1 MKEVLKMQRVFSGVQ
16 PTGDIHIGNY
26 LGAMRQFVKL
36 QDDYSCLFCIVDLHA
51 LTVPQ
56 DPETLRKKSIELAGL
71 YLAIGLDP
79 KKVIIFVQS
88 HVKEHSELAWL
99 LQCMTYFGELNR
111 MTQFKDKS
119 KGKESVSVGLFTYP
133 DLMAADILL
142 YDTNFVPVGNDQKQ
156 HLELTRD
163 IAIRFNNRF
172 GDTFVIPE
180 PMIMKTG
187 SRIMSLTEP
196 DKKMS
201 KSSENQYSKINLLDD
216 PSLVKK
222 KIMKA
227 VTDSENVIRYD
238 PENKPGLSNLLTLYS
253 AFTDISIEDAEA
265 RFKGQGYGTLKKEL
279 VDVIVERLQQI
290 QHNYKN
296 LDLNFINEVLKDGAE
311 KASEIAKTT
320 VNKVKD
326 KMGLLPKA

>member
-1 MKEVLKMQRVFSGVQ
+1 MQRVFSGVQ

-36 QDDYSCLFCIVDLHA
+36 QNDYSCLFCIVDLHA

-88 HVKEHSELAWL
+88 HVPEHPELAWL
-99 LQCMTYFGELNR
+99 LQCMTYFGELSR

-119 KGKESVSVGLFTYP
+119 KGKETVSVGLFTYP

-172 GDTFVIPE
+172 GETFVVPE
-180 PMIMKTG
+180 PMILKTG

-201 KSSENQYSKINLLDD
+201 KSSENQYSKINLLDE
-216 PSLVKK
+216 PSQIKK
-222 KIMKA
+222 KIMRA

-253 AFTDISIEDAEA
+253 SFTDISIEEAEA

-279 VDVIVERLQQI
+279 ADVIVERLSEI
-290 QHNYKN
+290 QNNYKN
-296 LDLNFINEVLKDGAE
+296 LDLNYINEILKEGAE
-311 KASEIAKTT
+311 KASSIAKVTIER
-320 VNKVKD
+320 VKD
-326 KMGLLPKA
+326 KMGLLPIK